1 MTCVFNNTLI
11 WHTIT
16 YNMPS
21 INETFKNLGF
31 PDKLQITT
39 IHSYPI
45 QTGSGKRDVR
55 SVKKFSIQPPMFM
68 NKAPLHYTSE

>member
-1 MTCVFNNTLI
+1 ML
-11 WHTIT
+11 
-16 YNMPS
+16 S

-45 QTGSGKRDVR
+45 QTGSGKKDGPSIKR
-55 SVKKFSIQPPMFM
+55 FSILPPMFM
-68 NKAPLHYTSE
+68 NKSPLHYTSE